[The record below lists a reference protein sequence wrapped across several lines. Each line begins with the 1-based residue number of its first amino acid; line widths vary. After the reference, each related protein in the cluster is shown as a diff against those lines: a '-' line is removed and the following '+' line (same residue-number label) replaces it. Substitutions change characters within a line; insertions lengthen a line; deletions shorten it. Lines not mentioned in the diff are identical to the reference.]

1 MSMIMVTAAGRA
13 IPDFPLQDRLRR
25 AREFAQMDQMVLAAA
40 MGISRTS
47 VGNYENGRRVPSKP
61 YLRAWAEVTGVDLE
75 WLETGMAPA
84 ASDGSQVVR
93 PKGFEPLTFWSVVSG
108 WHDSAIP
115 DTVPAEWASAAGYA
129 NDAFYQ
135 RHTGV

>member
-1 MSMIMVTAAGRA
+1 MTMQLTPQRDRV
-13 IPDFPLQDRLRR
+13 IPEFELTDRLRR
-25 AREFAQMDQMVLAAA
+25 AREYAQLDQGELAEEL
-40 MGISRTS
+40 GISRNS
-47 VGNYENGRRVPSKP
+47 VGNYENGRRTPTRP
-61 YLRAWAEVTGVDLE
+61 YLLAWADVTGVDAF

-84 ASDGSQVVR
+84 ENDGSQVVR
-93 PKGFEPLTFWSVVSG
+93 PKGFEPLTFWSVVCG

-129 NDAFYQ
+129 NDASYQ